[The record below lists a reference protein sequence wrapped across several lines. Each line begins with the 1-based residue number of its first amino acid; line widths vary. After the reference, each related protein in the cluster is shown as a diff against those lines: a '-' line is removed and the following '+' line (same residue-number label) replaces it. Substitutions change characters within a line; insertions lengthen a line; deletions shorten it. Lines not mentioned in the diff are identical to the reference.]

1 MNEPEVDPTL
11 EALNRAIKF
20 AEAALHECDE
30 QGFLLAA
37 INLSSALDQLKAIR
51 ATLEQ

>member
-1 MNEPEVDPTL
+1 MTGPEVDPTL
-11 EALNRAIKF
+11 AALNRAIRL
-20 AEAALHECDE
+20 AEAALNECDE

-51 ATLEQ
+51 ATLE